1 MSLKLCDVTATE
13 WIKKWQRQRVSSSYA
28 CDCETWWRFD
38 FQRKEEMRRRE
49 HESLSR
55 KFFYSQR
62 LAAYLFSSPS
72 IPSGRREEWRV
83 KMVKEEES
91 HNCRNLPN
99 KRRKRLKKLNTRW
112 NLQPFYLF
120 NDLEFS
126 FSVSRC
132 NLHKNSFL
140 IQIDVRCNKKDRDG
154 DCEMRMSTKKY
165 CQDSQ
170 S

>member
-1 MSLKLCDVTATE
+1 MWQPLNELRSDKDNEYRAHMHAIAKLDE
-13 WIKKWQRQRVSSSYA
+13 DLISKERRKWGEGNMRVSQENSFILNVLQHI
-28 CDCETWWRFD
+28 CFLH
-38 FQRKEEMRRRE
+38 QV
-49 HESLSR
+49 
-55 KFFYSQR
+55 
-62 LAAYLFSSPS
+62 
-72 IPSGRREEWRV
+72 PSGRREEWRV

-120 NDLEFS
+120 HDLEFS
-126 FSVSRC
+126 FSVSRS

-154 DCEMRMSTKKY
+154 DCEMRMSTKKN